1 MLYPS
6 DMPRNVELEKHKPL
20 VEQEIF
26 AALAKN
32 GVTWN
37 HLKVMAEVDST
48 NTYIQRNIGKIVSG
62 NPYLVT
68 ADQQSV
74 GIGRLDRTWFSPHGA
89 GIALSIGVATEDI
102 PHELSAIPLVVG
114 LAVHEALQAFGIA
127 SSLKWPNDVVFI
139 DSSGLRKA
147 GGILVQCFQGFVIAG
162 IGLNVGLQKH
172 ELPVDSATSLS
183 LEGYE
188 ISREEIIAG
197 IIQQIERT
205 LCSDIQWHNEYVSAC
220 SSLGRIVR
228 VTQLDSVCF
237 SGIALRVDPDGALVL
252 QTNTGEQRVTIGDVE
267 HAVVN

>member
-26 AALAKN
+26 TALAKN
-32 GVTWN
+32 GASWN
-37 HLKVMAEVDST
+37 HLKVMDEVDST
-48 NTYIQRNIGKIVSG
+48 NSYLQRNIGQIVSG

-68 ADQQSV
+68 ADLQTV
-74 GIGRLDRTWFSPHGA
+74 GIGRLDRSWVSPHGA
-89 GIALSIGVATEDI
+89 GIALSIGVAIEDI
-102 PHELSAIPLVVG
+102 PHELSTIPLVIG
-114 LAVHEALQAFGIA
+114 LAVHKALQAFGIE

-139 DSSGLRKA
+139 GSSGLRKT
-147 GGILVQCFQGFVIAG
+147 GGILVQRYQDVVIAG

-172 ELPVDSATSLS
+172 ELPVETATSLF

-188 ISREEIIAG
+188 ISREEIIAC
-197 IIQQIERT
+197 IIEQIELA
-205 LCSDIQWHNEYVSAC
+205 LCSEVHWYPEYVSAC

-237 SGIALRVDPDGALVL
+237 SGTALRIDNDGALVI
-252 QTNTGEQRVTIGDVE
+252 QTSTGEQRVTIGDVE
-267 HAVVN
+267 HATVD